1 MENLINNLLK
11 NIDNLVSSKIDD
23 PKKVV
28 NTHMAIAHEV
38 VSMLTKEKLNKVQLF
53 AIAEC
58 INNAK
63 IISGTG
69 VKVNFDSKITYA
81 KDLELIKKYLS
92 ESIDDIIHDI
102 NSLPVESNKNEK
114 LNKILKDNNLTKEEL
129 MALCNS

>member
-1 MENLINNLLK
+1 MINLINNLLK
-11 NIDNLVSSKIDD
+11 DIDNMVSSDIKD
-23 PKKVV
+23 PKKIV

-38 VSMLTKEKLNKVQLF
+38 ISIVSKEKLSKAQLF
-53 AIAEC
+53 TIAEC

-69 VKVNFDSKITYA
+69 VKVNFDSKIAYT
-81 KDLELIKKYLS
+81 KDLELIKKYLC

-102 NSLPVESNKNEK
+102 NSLPVESNSDEK

-129 MALCNS
+129 IALCNR